1 MKIHFA
7 KPLPFT
13 SDYLLRKSGYAPYH
27 DKVTGK
33 SSYTR
38 KLRREFYP
46 RFHLYVIETDKVV
59 TFDLHLDQK
68 KPSYS
73 GTSAHAGEYDGAIVE
88 NEIARLK
95 QALHRASLG

>member
-1 MKIHFA
+1 MKTHFA

-13 SDYLLRKSGYAPYH
+13 PDYLLRKAGYAPYH
-27 DKVTGK
+27 DRRTGK

-38 KLRREFYP
+38 KVTREFYP
-46 RFHLYVIETDKVV
+46 RFHLYVMETDKVV

-73 GTSAHAGEYDGAIVE
+73 GTSAHAGEYDGTVVE
-88 NEIARLK
+88 NEMARLK
-95 QALHRASLG
+95 QALHRAARG